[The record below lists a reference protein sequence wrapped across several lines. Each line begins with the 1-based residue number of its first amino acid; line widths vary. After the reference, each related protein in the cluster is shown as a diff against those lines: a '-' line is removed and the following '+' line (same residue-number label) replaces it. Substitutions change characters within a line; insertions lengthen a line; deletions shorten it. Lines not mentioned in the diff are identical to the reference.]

1 MLIKHTYNMFIPD
14 IGLANG
20 ASPEYNSYMCLT
32 LQHPGPPVWIS
43 EPSGGPRGGG
53 IEISLEKI
61 SGGERAAWERRGQ
74 SRDRRRVIFGR
85 GKGGRVGNRG
95 WDGRTAGKCRG
106 SARVRGKTGE
116 GDAGK
121 FCAQIGMGRRTCG
134 DTMYAYMEGGMFGHR
149 TDKS

>member
-61 SGGERAAWERRGQ
+61 SGGERAAWSGQEQARYWRREIIG
-74 SRDRRRVIFGR
+74 GY
-85 GKGGRVGNRG
+85 KGFRSVD
-95 WDGRTAGKCRG
+95 WG
-106 SARVRGKTGE
+106 SV
-116 GDAGK
+116 
-121 FCAQIGMGRRTCG
+121 
-134 DTMYAYMEGGMFGHR
+134 R
-149 TDKS
+149 TDGDPMTRE